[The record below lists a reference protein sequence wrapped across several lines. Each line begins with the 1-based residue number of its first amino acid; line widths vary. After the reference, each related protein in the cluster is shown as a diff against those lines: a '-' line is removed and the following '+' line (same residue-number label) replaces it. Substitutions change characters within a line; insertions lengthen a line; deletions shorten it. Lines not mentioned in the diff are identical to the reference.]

1 MLVVNV
7 VSVHMQLVFSIVVG
21 QGLPVS
27 QLTGFLFLF
36 FCLLCAGIIGF
47 LHSVCFYAE
56 FNVLPYLQWIIT
68 L

>member
-1 MLVVNV
+1 
-7 VSVHMQLVFSIVVG
+7 MQLAFSIVVG

-27 QLTGFLFLF
+27 QLTEYPFMFC

-47 LHSVCFYAE
+47 LYSVCFYPE
-56 FNVLPYLQWIIT
+56 FNVLPYLEWIIT